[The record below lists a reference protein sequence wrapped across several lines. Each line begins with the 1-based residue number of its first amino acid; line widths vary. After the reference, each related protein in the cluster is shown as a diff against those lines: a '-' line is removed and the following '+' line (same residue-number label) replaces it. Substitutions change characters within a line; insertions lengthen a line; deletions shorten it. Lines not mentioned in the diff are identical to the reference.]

1 MDISKVYIVVTY
13 SEYTGIKLEFFTDK
27 DKAEAYAEEFKS
39 IQRFLSFRYSV
50 KEHEVPVYP
59 DDTWDSILERG
70 DKLLVQRCNR
80 RQWEKWCLEQK
91 HEGKTKENKVKRETG
106 LSFGQ
111 AIEAIREGKRCS
123 RIGWDNYQY
132 IELATHIRYK
142 DAHGDIVNTN
152 GHYAIAFVDMCGA
165 YLGWLPS
172 QSDML
177 AYDWQVVNEKRD

>member
-1 MDISKVYIVVTY
+1 MDIDKVYIVVTY
-13 SEYTGIKLEFFTDK
+13 DECIGIKLMFFTDK
-27 DKAEAYAEEFKS
+27 DKAEAYVEKFKS
-39 IQRFLSFRYSV
+39 ALRRSTSCYSV
-50 KEHEVPVYP
+50 KKHEVPIYP

-70 DKLLVQRCNR
+70 SKLLIQKCNR
-80 RQWEKWCLEQK
+80 KQWEKWCLEQK
-91 HEGKTKENKVKRETG
+91 NKEKTKENKVKHETG

-123 RIGWDNYQY
+123 RIGWENYQY

-152 GHYAIAFVDMCGA
+152 GHYAIAFVDMCGP

-172 QSDML
+172 QSDIL
-177 AYDWQVVNEKRD
+177 AYDWRVVN